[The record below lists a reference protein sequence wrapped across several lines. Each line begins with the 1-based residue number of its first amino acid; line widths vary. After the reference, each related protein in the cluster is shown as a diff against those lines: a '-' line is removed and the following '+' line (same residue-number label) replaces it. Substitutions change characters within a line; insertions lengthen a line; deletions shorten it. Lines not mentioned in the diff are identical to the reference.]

1 VIAYFAA
8 HPTAANLLMLFLL
21 LLGIVTLPTLKRET
35 FPDFAAQEVE
45 VRVPYPGASAL
56 DVEEAICQ
64 RLEDAVDAI
73 NDVDEVRCN
82 AQEGAG
88 VAVVKMTESG
98 DVARF
103 LDDVKTE
110 VEAIDNFPEQTERPI
125 VKQLGRTDQV
135 VSVAV
140 TGPMAD
146 NDLKAY
152 AEDLKRRIQQLPA
165 VSQVNIKGFSERQLR
180 IAVPAQVLRQY
191 GLSPNDIADT
201 ITRQSIDLPA
211 GSLKTKDRELL
222 IRFTDQRRSPAELE
236 SLIVVSGLSGAEV
249 RLGDIATITDR
260 FELDEE
266 KSLFNGRRA
275 ALLQITKTKAEDTL
289 TVMDSVQTFLD
300 QERQRATPGV
310 EFALTQNLS
319 SIVRDRL
326 QLLTKNGIQGLVLV
340 FLVMW
345 LFFRLRFAFWVAMG
359 LPVSFLGGL
368 FFMSVFGY
376 SINMLTMVA
385 LLIALGLLMDDA
397 IVISENIATHLR
409 KGKTAL
415 AAAVDGTRQV
425 APGVLA
431 SFLTTVAVFGPL
443 AFLEGDIGKVLRV
456 IPVVLILVL
465 TVSYLEAFLILPHH
479 LLHSLQHA
487 HSKGTSHFRQ
497 RFEQGLETVRQR
509 VLGATVD
516 WAIQWRYLFVG
527 LVIALFIVSIGMI
540 ASGQLKFRAFPDIEG
555 DIIEAR
561 ILLPQGTPLW
571 RTERVVERVVD
582 ALNRIDDEFSPSQ
595 PEQQRLV
602 QNINIRFNQNQDANE
617 TGPHVATVTADLL
630 NAEVRTGHLDDVLN
644 RWREET
650 GTVPDVISLNYK
662 EPQLGP
668 GGLAID
674 IRLSG
679 PDLDALKAASLELQ
693 NWLGRYQGVFDLSD
707 NLRPGKPELRLRL
720 REGALALGLDAST
733 IAQQLRAAF
742 FGTTVKE
749 IQVGVESYEVDV
761 RLRELDQN
769 SLVDLEDF
777 RLTTADGA
785 QVPLGAVTTLE
796 LERGFARIQRI
807 NGLRTIT
814 VQGDVDS
821 RFANTAEIIADTRA
835 QFLPELTQRY
845 PSVSVGLE
853 GQSKE
858 SATTGSSLLRG
869 FLVGLTG
876 IFILLSFL
884 FRSYLEPF
892 VVMVAIPLA
901 LIGVIWGHL
910 AMGLEVSMPSMMGF
924 VSLAGIVVNDSIL
937 LVEFLKLRAREG
949 HSVPEAAKL
958 ASRERFRAVLL
969 TSLTTI
975 AGLIPL
981 LSERSLQAQ
990 VLIPLATSIVFG
1002 LLASTVLVL
1011 LVVPAL
1017 FSILDDWG
1025 RTSLN
1030 KEPSPSTDQV
1040 FSDV

>member
-1 VIAYFAA
+1 
-8 HPTAANLLMLFLL
+8 
-21 LLGIVTLPTLKRET
+21 
-35 FPDFAAQEVE
+35 
-45 VRVPYPGASAL
+45 
-56 DVEEAICQ
+56 
-64 RLEDAVDAI
+64 
-73 NDVDEVRCN
+73 
-82 AQEGAG
+82 
-88 VAVVKMTESG
+88 
-98 DVARF
+98 
-103 LDDVKTE
+103 
-110 VEAIDNFPEQTERPI
+110 
-125 VKQLGRTDQV
+125 
-135 VSVAV
+135 
-140 TGPMAD
+140 
-146 NDLKAY
+146 
-152 AEDLKRRIQQLPA
+152 
-165 VSQVNIKGFSERQLR
+165 
-180 IAVPAQVLRQY
+180 
-191 GLSPNDIADT
+191 
-201 ITRQSIDLPA
+201 
-211 GSLKTKDRELL
+211 
-222 IRFTDQRRSPAELE
+222 
-236 SLIVVSGLSGAEV
+236 
-249 RLGDIATITDR
+249 
-260 FELDEE
+260 
-266 KSLFNGRRA
+266 
-275 ALLQITKTKAEDTL
+275 
-289 TVMDSVQTFLD
+289 
-300 QERQRATPGV
+300 
-310 EFALTQNLS
+310 
-319 SIVRDRL
+319 
-326 QLLTKNGIQGLVLV
+326 
-340 FLVMW
+340 
-345 LFFRLRFAFWVAMG
+345 
-359 LPVSFLGGL
+359 
-368 FFMSVFGY
+368 
-376 SINMLTMVA
+376 
-385 LLIALGLLMDDA
+385 
-397 IVISENIATHLR
+397 
-409 KGKTAL
+409 
-415 AAAVDGTRQV
+415 TRQV

-465 TVSYLEAFLILPHH
+465 TVSYVEAFLILPHH

-487 HSKGTSHFRQ
+487 HSQGTSRFRQ
-497 RFEQGLETVRQR
+497 RFERGLDTVRQR
-509 VLGATVD
+509 ALGATVD
-516 WAIQWRYLFVG
+516 WVIQWRYLFVG

-555 DIIEAR
+555 DTIEAR

-582 ALNRIDDEFSPSQ
+582 ALKRVDDEFSPSQ
-595 PEQQRLV
+595 PDEERLV
-602 QNINIRFNQNQDANE
+602 QSINIRFNQNQDANE

-650 GTVPDVISLNYK
+650 GAVPDVISLNYK
-662 EPQLGP
+662 EPQIGP

-742 FGTTVKE
+742 FGTTAKE

-777 RLTTADGA
+777 RVTTADGA

-807 NGLRTIT
+807 DGLRTVT
-814 VQGDVDS
+814 VQGDVDG
-821 RFANTAEIIADTRA
+821 RFANASEIVADTRA
-835 QFLPELTQRY
+835 QFLPELMQRY

-858 SATTGSSLLRG
+858 SATTGSSLMRG
-869 FLVGLTG
+869 FLIGLAG

-884 FRSYLEPF
+884 FRSYLEPI
-892 VVMVAIPLA
+892 VVMVAIPLS

-910 AMGLEVSMPSMMGF
+910 LMGLEVSMPSMMGF

-949 HSVPEAAKL
+949 HSVLEAAKL

-1025 RTSLN
+1025 WTSLN
-1030 KEPSPSTDQV
+1030 KAQPDILRSAGNQT
-1040 FSDV
+1040 

>member
-1 VIAYFAA
+1 
-8 HPTAANLLMLFLL
+8 
-21 LLGIVTLPTLKRET
+21 
-35 FPDFAAQEVE
+35 
-45 VRVPYPGASAL
+45 
-56 DVEEAICQ
+56 
-64 RLEDAVDAI
+64 
-73 NDVDEVRCN
+73 
-82 AQEGAG
+82 
-88 VAVVKMTESG
+88 
-98 DVARF
+98 
-103 LDDVKTE
+103 
-110 VEAIDNFPEQTERPI
+110 
-125 VKQLGRTDQV
+125 
-135 VSVAV
+135 
-140 TGPMAD
+140 
-146 NDLKAY
+146 
-152 AEDLKRRIQQLPA
+152 
-165 VSQVNIKGFSERQLR
+165 
-180 IAVPAQVLRQY
+180 
-191 GLSPNDIADT
+191 
-201 ITRQSIDLPA
+201 
-211 GSLKTKDRELL
+211 
-222 IRFTDQRRSPAELE
+222 
-236 SLIVVSGLSGAEV
+236 
-249 RLGDIATITDR
+249 
-260 FELDEE
+260 
-266 KSLFNGRRA
+266 
-275 ALLQITKTKAEDTL
+275 
-289 TVMDSVQTFLD
+289 
-300 QERQRATPGV
+300 
-310 EFALTQNLS
+310 
-319 SIVRDRL
+319 
-326 QLLTKNGIQGLVLV
+326 
-340 FLVMW
+340 
-345 LFFRLRFAFWVAMG
+345 
-359 LPVSFLGGL
+359 
-368 FFMSVFGY
+368 
-376 SINMLTMVA
+376 
-385 LLIALGLLMDDA
+385 
-397 IVISENIATHLR
+397 
-409 KGKTAL
+409 
-415 AAAVDGTRQV
+415 
-425 APGVLA
+425 
-431 SFLTTVAVFGPL
+431 VAVFGPL

-465 TVSYLEAFLILPHH
+465 TVSYVEAFLILPHH

-487 HSKGTSHFRQ
+487 HSQGTSRFRQ
-497 RFEQGLETVRQR
+497 RFERGLDTVRQR
-509 VLGATVD
+509 ALGATVD
-516 WAIQWRYLFVG
+516 WVIQWRYLFVG

-555 DIIEAR
+555 DTIEAR

-582 ALNRIDDEFSPSQ
+582 ALKRVDDEFSPSQ
-595 PEQQRLV
+595 PDEERLV
-602 QNINIRFNQNQDANE
+602 QSINIRFNQNQDANE

-650 GTVPDVISLNYK
+650 GAVPDVISLNYK
-662 EPQLGP
+662 EPQIGP

-742 FGTTVKE
+742 FGTTAKE

-777 RLTTADGA
+777 RVTTADGA

-807 NGLRTIT
+807 DGLRTVT
-814 VQGDVDS
+814 VQGDVDG
-821 RFANTAEIIADTRA
+821 RFANASEIVADTRA
-835 QFLPELTQRY
+835 QFLPELMQRY

-858 SATTGSSLLRG
+858 SATTGSSLMRG
-869 FLVGLTG
+869 FLIGLAG

-884 FRSYLEPF
+884 FRSYLEPI
-892 VVMVAIPLA
+892 VVMVAIPLS

-910 AMGLEVSMPSMMGF
+910 LMGLEVSMPSMMGF

-949 HSVPEAAKL
+949 HSVLEAAKL

-1025 RTSLN
+1025 WTSLN
-1030 KEPSPSTDQV
+1030 KAQPDILRSAGNQT
-1040 FSDV
+1040 